1 MINIDQHIS
10 DLNYNQFALEQ
21 RFVSE
26 DSQALEATL
35 DNKRGLIEEFED
47 EITWL
52 NEINDAYLLDESN
65 NVITR
70 DALSTEDGEDYD
82 INAERI
88 VTLRSSIDDLNGEI

>member
-82 INAERI
+82 TNAERI

>member
-21 RFVSE
+21 RFVTE

-47 EITWL
+47 EIQWL
-52 NEINDAYLLDESN
+52 NEINDAYLLDES
-65 NVITR
+65 TQ
-70 DALSTEDGEDYD
+70 T
-82 INAERI
+82 
-88 VTLRSSIDDLNGEI
+88 